1 MNRTRPVA
9 LASKQPWVA
18 VDPPEVPYDRHP

>member
-9 LASKQPWVA
+9 LASTQPWVP
-18 VDPPEVPYDRHP
+18 VDPTEVPYDRHP